1 EIHENFLYDIGT
13 GSEHHISYSS
23 FVRIWKSYLPEIQFL
38 SPQTDLCTLCKEMR
52 FNANF
57 WSLAEKEQKVNN
69 WDAHIKWANNERDNY
84 RYRFK
89 YFILDSVSLIYKSFV
104 LYTKIRRCM
113 YTICKK
119 KFGK

>member
-1 EIHENFLYDIGT
+1 M
-13 GSEHHISYSS
+13 
-23 FVRIWKSYLPEIQFL
+23 K
-38 SPQTDLCTLCKEMR
+38 

-89 YFILDSVSLIYKSFV
+89 YFILGILGLINLIYKSFV
-104 LYTKIRRCM
+104 LYTKIRNLQ
-113 YTICKK
+113 KK
-119 KFGK
+119 V